1 MEVVMVEKELI
12 IKTMKNYI
20 EMPDQTEMDYE
31 KKEAYRR
38 CLEDLGLIQKKS

>member
-1 MEVVMVEKELI
+1 MEVAMIEKDLI
-12 IKTMKNYI
+12 IKTMKKYI